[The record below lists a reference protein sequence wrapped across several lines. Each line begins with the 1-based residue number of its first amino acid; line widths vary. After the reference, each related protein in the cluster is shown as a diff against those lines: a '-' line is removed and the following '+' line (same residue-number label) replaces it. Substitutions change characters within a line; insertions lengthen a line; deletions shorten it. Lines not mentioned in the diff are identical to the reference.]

1 MTVYGGPGGPVRK
14 TSTTVWIVV
23 ATVVCGLVF
32 DGIVGAVVIPVF
44 LSTRGTAAGSSERG
58 ASDGG
63 SSDGGSSNGG
73 SPNGGASERDP
84 ADALALADVSTLGKE
99 MATWYVDNSGAPAVQ
114 VSGGQYVVQGTPV
127 GPVSPGIT
135 FGGVTGTG
143 ATDWCVWVS
152 NPQGTIPEVSYSAMN
167 GLQEG
172 RC

>member
-63 SSDGGSSNGG
+63 SSDGGSS
-73 SPNGGASERDP
+73 NGGASERDP

>member
-1 MTVYGGPGGPVRK
+1 MSSYGGPVGSARK
-14 TSTTVWIVV
+14 TSTTVGIVV

-32 DGIVGAVVIPVF
+32 DGIVGAVVIPVL
-44 LSTRGTAAGSSERG
+44 LSQRGTN
-58 ASDGG
+58 ASASARGG
-63 SSDGGSSNGG
+63 SGSDAAD
-73 SPNGGASERDP
+73 PNAGPDLNVGDP
-84 ADALALADVSTLGKE
+84 QLADDLALADVSTLGKE
-99 MATWYVDNSGAPAVQ
+99 MATWYVDNTGAPSVQ

-127 GPVSPGIT
+127 GPVSQGIT

-152 NPQGTIPEVSYSAMN
+152 NPQGTMPEVSYSAVK